1 MPTFTSSEYDAALA
15 EAIDALPESVLSA
28 LGDGVIRVVQAP
40 RRGGLQ
46 SVRGLRVVV
55 YREPSISRARD
66 HEELARFVRADLAR
80 AITWQ
85 LDLPV
90 SPEVTRTTS
99 DFALAE

>member
-1 MPTFTSSEYDAALA
+1 MPLFTCSEYDAALA
-15 EAIDALPESVLSA
+15 EAIDALPESVLTA
-28 LGDGVIRVVQAP
+28 LGDGVIRVEHTL
-40 RRGGLQ
+40 RRDGLQ

-66 HEELARFVRADLAR
+66 HDELARFARADLAR

-85 LDLPV
+85 LDLPDPAEP
-90 SPEVTRTTS
+90 SRTPS